1 MEEERTEAQRS
12 RPIRW
17 LAFVVLG
24 LVLLL
29 GVATGV
35 FWDDLMKTSLDP
47 KTPFQTYKP
56 PPAPDYARADA
67 WWLLPAHPETPTAG
81 DPPADVFFI
90 SPTTFDGGREWIGP
104 IDDPKS
110 ERVFRRV
117 MAPNYAGPFAEVG
130 RVFAPRYRQASLYS
144 LMTLRED
151 ARAARA
157 FAYGD
162 VERAFR
168 FFLDHYGQDRPIV
181 IVAVEQGGVLAER
194 LLDEMV
200 AHDPAVKQRVAVA
213 YLIETAAPADYPPIP
228 PCRRKGEPGCLAAWI
243 SVPEGQYQRAGILL
257 DRALVWGPGGELVN
271 LEHRP
276 ALCFNPMLGTLS
288 EAMAPARLNLGAA
301 NATGLEWGARPG
313 FLARQVSAQCQG
325 GVLYVSR
332 PKSASLQPQGSWAD
346 RRRMPGFNL
355 FFANLEADAQTRVA
369 ALVKAEEQLGRPSGN
384 PTPALPGEGRDPN

>member
-1 MEEERTEAQRS
+1 MVEARA

-17 LAFVVLG
+17 LALALLG
-24 LVLLL
+24 LVLVL

-35 FWDDLMKTSLDP
+35 FWDDLMRTALDP

-56 PPAPDYARADA
+56 PPAPDYARDA
-67 WWLLPAHPETPTAG
+67 TWALLPAHAQAPTAM

-90 SPTTFDGGREWIGP
+90 SPTTFDGGKDWNGP
-104 IDDPKS
+104 VTDEKS

-151 ARAARA
+151 ARDARA

-168 FFLDHYGQDRPIV
+168 AYLARFGQDRPFV
-181 IVAVEQGGVLAER
+181 IVGVEQGGVLAER
-194 LLDEMV
+194 LLSEVV
-200 AHDPAVKQRVAVA
+200 APDPALKRRLAAA

-228 PCRRKGEPGCLAAWI
+228 PCRRKGEAGCLAAWA
-243 SVPEGQYQRAGILL
+243 SVQDGQDQRARILL

-271 LEHRP
+271 LDGRP
-276 ALCFNPMLGTLS
+276 ALCFNPILGTLTD
-288 EAMAPARLNLGAA
+288 APAPARLALGAA

-313 FLARQVSAQCQG
+313 FLARQVSAQCRG
-325 GVLYVSR
+325 GV
-332 PKSASLQPQGSWAD
+332 
-346 RRRMPGFNL
+346 
-355 FFANLEADAQTRVA
+355 
-369 ALVKAEEQLGRPSGN
+369 
-384 PTPALPGEGRDPN
+384 

>member
-1 MEEERTEAQRS
+1 MTERRK

-17 LAFVVLG
+17 LAILILG
-24 LVLLL
+24 VVLLL

-56 PPAPDYARADA
+56 PRAPDYSRADA
-67 WWLLPAHPETPTAG
+67 WALLPAHPEAPTAA

-90 SPTTFDGGREWIGP
+90 SPTTFDGGRDWNAP
-104 IDDPKS
+104 LNDPKA

-117 MAPNYAGPFAEVG
+117 MAPNYVGPFGDVG

-144 LMTLRED
+144 QMTLRED

-162 VERAFR
+162 VEQAFKTYLAR
-168 FFLDHYGQDRPIV
+168 YNQGRPIV
-181 IVAVEQGGVLAER
+181 LVAVEQGGVLAER
-194 LLDEMV
+194 LLAEVV
-200 AHDPAVKQRVAVA
+200 AADPALKGRLAVA

-228 PCRRKGEPGCLAAWI
+228 PCRRRGEAGCLAAWI
-243 SVPEGQYQRAGILL
+243 SVPEGQFQRAGILL
-257 DRALVWGPGGELVN
+257 DRALVWGPEGELVN

-276 ALCFNPMLGTLS
+276 ALCFNPILGSLTD
-288 EAMAPARLNLGAA
+288 APAPARLNLGAA

-332 PKSASLQPQGSWAD
+332 PRSASLQRQGSWAD
-346 RRRMPGFNL
+346 KRRVPNYNL
-355 FFANLEADAQTRVA
+355 FYADLESDAEARVTALLHEAPGPA
-369 ALVKAEEQLGRPSGN
+369 AH
-384 PTPALPGEGRDPN
+384 

>member
-1 MEEERTEAQRS
+1 MPDGRQENRS

-24 LVLLL
+24 FVLLL

-35 FWDDLMKTSLDP
+35 FWDDLMKTALDP

-56 PPAPDYARADA
+56 PPAPDYARASA
-67 WWLLPAHPETPTAG
+67 WALLPDHPEAPAAD

-90 SPTTFDGGREWIGP
+90 SPTTFDGGHEWNAP
-104 IDDPKS
+104 IDDPKAD
-110 ERVFRRV
+110 RVFRRV
-117 MAPNYAGPFAEVG
+117 MAPNYAGPFTDVG

-144 LMTLRED
+144 LMTLSDD

-168 FFLDHYGQDRPIV
+168 AFVDRYNRGRPIV
-181 IVAVEQGGVLAER
+181 IVAVEQGGVIAER
-194 LLDEMV
+194 LLAEVV
-200 AHDPAVKQRVAVA
+200 APDPEIRRRLAAA

-228 PCRRKGEPGCLAAWI
+228 PCRRRGEPGCLAAWL
-243 SVPEGQYQRAGILL
+243 SVPEGQYQRAAILL
-257 DRALVWGPGGELVN
+257 DRTLVWGPGGELVN
-271 LEHRP
+271 LAHRP
-276 ALCFNPMLGTLS
+276 ALCFNPLLGTLTD
-288 EAMAPARLNLGAA
+288 APAPARLNLGAA

-332 PKSASLQPQGSWAD
+332 PKSASLQRNGSWAD
-346 RRRMPGFNL
+346 RRRVPGFNL
-355 FFANLEADAQTRVA
+355 FYADLEADAQARVA
-369 ALVKAEEQLGRPSGN
+369 ALVRKDATPQGEPSRGDR
-384 PTPALPGEGRDPN
+384 GD